1 MLELAR
7 LRTFLD
13 QFPRLTIGLVGDLVL
28 DQYLEL
34 APDVRELSLE
44 TGLEAYQIT
53 KVRNAAGALGTVLN
67 NLAALGVGRLVPV
80 TVIGDD
86 GRGFDLRRALA
97 GLPVDLA
104 NVLADPQRLTPTY
117 TKPVRRLADGLV
129 EELNRLDIR
138 DRQPLS
144 ADATQRVCDRIA
156 SVWSQCDGLIVLD
169 QFVEPNWGIVNDAVR
184 TRITELAAA
193 DPGKLVYVD
202 SRAQLAR
209 FNFGVLKGNC
219 REVIAAA
226 HGPAAS
232 ETAALES
239 AALQSAALESA
250 ALESATRESAAS
262 EMMAAR
268 RALRK
273 LSERTGRVAL
283 CTCGEE
289 GMLVAES
296 DGADCLVP
304 GFRVA
309 GPVDVVGAGDA
320 ASSGFVLSILAGAT
334 PVEAAAVGNLV
345 ASITVQQL
353 GTTGT
358 ASPRQVV
365 QRYHEWAAAL
375 GRS

>member
-1 MLELAR
+1 
-7 LRTFLD
+7 
-13 QFPRLTIGLVGDLVL
+13 
-28 DQYLEL
+28 
-34 APDVRELSLE
+34 
-44 TGLEAYQIT
+44 
-53 KVRNAAGALGTVLN
+53 
-67 NLAALGVGRLVPV
+67 
-80 TVIGDD
+80 
-86 GRGFDLRRALA
+86 LRRALA

-156 SVWSQCDGLIVLD
+156 SVWNQCDGLIVLD

-184 TRITELAAA
+184 TRIAELAAA

-209 FNFGVLKGNC
+209 FNFGVLKGNR
-219 REVIAAA
+219 REVVAAA

-232 ETAALES
+232 ETATLES
-239 AALQSAALESA
+239 AAL
-250 ALESATRESAAS
+250 ESAAS

-304 GFRVA
+304 GFRVP

-320 ASSGFVLSILAGAT
+320 ASSGFVLSMLAGAT

-358 ASPRQVV
+358 ASPSQVV
-365 QRYHEWAAAL
+365 QRYHEWTAAL

>member
-250 ALESATRESAAS
+250 TRESAAS

>member
-13 QFPRLTIGLVGDLVL
+13 QFPRLTIGLIGDLVL

-53 KVRNAAGALGTVLN
+53 SVRNAAGALGTVLN

-117 TKPVRRLADGLV
+117 TKPVRRLVDGLV

-156 SVWSQCDGLIVLD
+156 SVWNQCDGLIVLD

-184 TRITELAAA
+184 TRIAELAAA

-209 FNFGVLKGNC
+209 FNFGVLKGNR
-219 REVIAAA
+219 REVVAAA

-232 ETAALES
+232 ETATLES
-239 AALQSAALESA
+239 AAL
-250 ALESATRESAAS
+250 ESAAS

-304 GFRVA
+304 GFRVP

-320 ASSGFVLSILAGAT
+320 ASSGFVLSMLAGAT

-358 ASPRQVV
+358 ASPSQVV
-365 QRYHEWAAAL
+365 QRYHEWTAAL